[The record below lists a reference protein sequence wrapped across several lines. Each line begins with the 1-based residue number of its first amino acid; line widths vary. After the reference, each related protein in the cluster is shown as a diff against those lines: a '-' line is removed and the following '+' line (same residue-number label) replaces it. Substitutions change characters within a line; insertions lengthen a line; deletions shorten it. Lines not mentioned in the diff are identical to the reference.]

1 MSIFHT
7 YKILKSKSARY
18 TVRGAPTTR
27 QGFLAS
33 GLFWAF
39 LLLKFGFFLP
49 PFPAVILLTLQ
60 VALV

>member
-1 MSIFHT
+1 MI
-7 YKILKSKSARY
+7 YY
-18 TVRGAPTTR
+18 VRGAQITR

-39 LLLKFGFFLP
+39 LLLEFVFFLP
-49 PFPAVILLTLQ
+49 LFPAVILLTLQ